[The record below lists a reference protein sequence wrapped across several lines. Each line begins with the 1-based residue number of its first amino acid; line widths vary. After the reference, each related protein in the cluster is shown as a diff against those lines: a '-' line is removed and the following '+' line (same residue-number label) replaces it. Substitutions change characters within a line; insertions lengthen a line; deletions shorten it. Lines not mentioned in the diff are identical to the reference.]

1 MMITTTTRMG
11 HDSEPMSDADADEGG
26 ENDDDHD
33 DNDDDTNDDDD
44 DDADD
49 DEEDAEV
56 GNPNPGWPPEA
67 AGFCGIFGRYSPPF
81 SQGVRHERA
90 RRSRRPGGHGFR
102 PCCNCS
108 HSRPRHFEAEFYA
121 GRNREMQALRI
132 EQTDNPFAL
141 LTSH

>member
-1 MMITTTTRMG
+1 
-11 HDSEPMSDADADEGG
+11 MSDADADEGG

-108 HSRPRHFEAEFYA
+108 HSRPRHFEAEFFFLVACQCTQVHVPWSLVRCILPLPKNEQLIA
-121 GRNREMQALRI
+121 G
-132 EQTDNPFAL
+132 
-141 LTSH
+141 